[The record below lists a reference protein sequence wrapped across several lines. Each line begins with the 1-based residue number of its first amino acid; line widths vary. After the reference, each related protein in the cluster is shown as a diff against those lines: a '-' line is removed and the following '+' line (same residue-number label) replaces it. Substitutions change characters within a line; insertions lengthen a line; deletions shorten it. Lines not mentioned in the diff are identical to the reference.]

1 MKRQIG
7 YLLVSSLLVGCT
19 AVKQVPAKAELPKV
33 RATSAATSQHSGA
46 EEISPLTKI
55 ELGKTGIAAPTIQQ
69 AEVVGVARMEK
80 LQGEGLNALSESDS
94 LPFFEAFSVADPVP
108 HFNGGEFQRLMPRSE
123 VRVGEVFKLEP
134 QVFETFLKP
143 IHPNVI
149 TALDRDGSGAYGL
162 LRAFN
167 EETLEFIYRVH
178 AQFVIADDVI
188 VSPAQFDGT
197 LRVNRKTGAVESFS
211 FEVPTTHQKNV
222 NFEVQRD
229 DFLVGMVFTSQMEV
243 ASRSAPDGLSNWT
256 ESVEVAGGRKA
267 LAERFFAFESI
278 HWRSLP
284 EALEVARQQKKPI
297 FAIVIEGVLN
307 DQSC

>member
-7 YLLVSSLLVGCT
+7 YLIVSSLLVGCT
-19 AVKQVPAKAELPKV
+19 AVKQVPAKAELPEV
-33 RATSAATSQHSGA
+33 RATALATSQSSDV
-46 EEISPLTKI
+46 EKLSPLTEI
-55 ELGKTGIAAPTIQQ
+55 ELGKTRVGVPALQQ
-69 AEVVGVARMEK
+69 AKVVGVTRMEK
-80 LQGEGLNALSESDS
+80 LEGEGFSALSESGS
-94 LPFFEAFSVADPVP
+94 LPIFEAFAAAEPNPS
-108 HFNGGEFQRLMPRSE
+108 FNGSDFQKLMPESE
-123 VRVGEVFKLEP
+123 VRVGEVFQLNP

-143 IHPNVI
+143 IHPNVV
-149 TALDRDGSGAYGL
+149 TSLDRDGSGAYGL

-167 EETLEFIYRVH
+167 DNSLDFIYRVH
-178 AQFVIADDVI
+178 AQFVIAEDVI

-197 LRVNRKTGAVESFS
+197 LRVNRKTGAIESFS
-211 FEVPTTHQKNV
+211 FRVPTTHQKNV

-229 DFLVGMVFTSQMEV
+229 DFLVGMVFVPKMEVTSQSE
-243 ASRSAPDGLSNWT
+243 PQELTHWT